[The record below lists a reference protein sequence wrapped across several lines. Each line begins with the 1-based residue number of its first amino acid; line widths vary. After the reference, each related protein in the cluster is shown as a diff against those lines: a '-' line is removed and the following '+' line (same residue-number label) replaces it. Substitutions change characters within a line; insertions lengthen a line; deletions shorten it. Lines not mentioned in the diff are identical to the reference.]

1 MMKAIFTEVEV
12 EVDLTDWDD
21 DELIAELETRGVNG
35 YGGSCTDDDLR
46 VIHEMMKLGKKEQA
60 YEAMNDYIRNKLGV
74 AI

>member
-1 MMKAIFTEVEV
+1 MRTRYKEVEI
-12 EVDLTDWDD
+12 DLDEWDD
-21 DELIAELETRGVNG
+21 DDLVAELKVRGV
-35 YGGSCTDDDLR
+35 TDDDLR